1 MMNFFTNIDEIINTF
16 LLSIGIW
23 GPVIGCILILFESV
37 LPILPLFVFI
47 TINFLSFGVIF
58 GFIISWFFTCLG
70 CLMSFMIFRKGIKT
84 HLLSKTKDDGKLKKV
99 LKIIDKITLEQLT
112 LIIAIPFT
120 PAFLVNI
127 AAGLSKMS
135 FKKYFIALLI
145 GKIFMVFFWG
155 FVGTSL
161 LQSLSHPICL
171 LKVVMLVMIAYIIS
185 KLVSK
190 KFDIE

>member
-16 LLSIGIW
+16 LLNIGIW
-23 GPVIGCILILFESV
+23 GPIIGCILILFESV

-47 TINFLSFGVIF
+47 TINFLSFGVII

-127 AAGLSKMS
+127 AAGLSKIS

-161 LQSLSHPICL
+161 LQSLTNKIAL
-171 LKVVMLVMIAYIIS
+171 LKVVALVTAAYIIS

>member
-70 CLMSFMIFRKGIKT
+70 CLMSFIIFRKGIKT

-161 LQSLSHPICL
+161 LQSLSHPIAL